1 VVIASRKF
9 RLRDG
14 GEVQIGLHDFQTLD
28 GMRLEGIGV
37 EPDVEI
43 ERKLSDIREG
53 FDADLD
59 AAVEWLRAHAR
70 VAEKAEL

>member
-1 VVIASRKF
+1 
-9 RLRDG
+9 
-14 GEVQIGLHDFQTLD
+14 
-28 GMRLEGIGV
+28 MRLEGIGV

-70 VAEKAEL
+70 VAEKVEL